1 MAEKKR
7 IERKQRKVEKNKMA
21 QIASELADATPERL
35 AQAGRDHAKGEGD
48 SIRRISDWPLARLFS
63 RQQLCPEDSERN
75 KALYDTGEALARS
88 WHGAGLSGYTSID
101 LNGIGGGAGDK
112 AYMMPVTEYAARC
125 RGEIRL
131 AQQHVGNWT
140 WGVLIDIC
148 VEGMTPESAG
158 KRRSGYADA
167 KLARVVALDRLRDGL
182 QRLAELWGH
191 VSHASRDRGIRSF
204 GERSSLTLLVVD
216 GGR

>member
-1 MAEKKR
+1 
-7 IERKQRKVEKNKMA
+7 
-21 QIASELADATPERL
+21 
-35 AQAGRDHAKGEGD
+35 
-48 SIRRISDWPLARLFS
+48 
-63 RQQLCPEDSERN
+63 
-75 KALYDTGEALARS
+75 
-88 WHGAGLSGYTSID
+88 
-101 LNGIGGGAGDK
+101 
-112 AYMMPVTEYAARC
+112 MMPVTEYAARC

-182 QRLAELWGH
+182 QRLAELWATYRMRRVTAAFVH
-191 VSHASRDRGIRSF
+191 L
-204 GERSSLTLLVVD
+204 GEIVADPAR
-216 GGR
+216 R